1 VYRLSATL
9 NKKNGHLGCADSHIR
24 ALKYAKDKGLRNVLI
39 MEDDVSLDCSPA
51 KFNKKVSGFLE
62 KYGND
67 YDAIT
72 FFGYWKKGIVPVD
85 NDVGRFNEDGYST
98 TALAYMVNQ
107 RAYNDF
113 LRVFTDAKIKMTQEL
128 KSFNGEK
135 KFETPYAID
144 VHWKTLQRGK
154 KFYIFNPHI
163 VKPSGS
169 YSEIMLK

>member
-1 VYRLSATL
+1 
-9 NKKNGHLGCADSHIR
+9 
-24 ALKYAKDKGLRNVLI
+24 
-39 MEDDVSLDCSPA
+39 M
-51 KFNKKVSGFLE
+51 SGFLE

>member
-1 VYRLSATL
+1 L
-9 NKKNGHLGCADSHIR
+9 NKKNGHIGCADSHIR
-24 ALKYAKDKGLRNVLI
+24 ALEYAKDKGLKNVLI

-51 KFNKKVSGFLE
+51 KFNKKVSGFLD
-62 KYGND
+62 KYGDN

-85 NDVGRFNEDGYST
+85 NDVSKFSNNGYST
-98 TALAYMVNQ
+98 TALAYMVNHK
-107 RAYNDF
+107 AYNDF

-128 KSFNGEK
+128 KSFKGEK